1 MFSIPYILD
10 NLNSDLKNKIAF
22 VDEERSITFG
32 QLRIE
37 VLNMS
42 QVFSQIGIN
51 KGDRVGICMNK
62 SIEQVVVILATI
74 YSNSIFVPILPNL
87 KHDNIDHIISDSG
100 LDFIMTESSRVS
112 EIKKFK
118 DKVNL
123 FNVRGSGI
131 NGIKSLGDIKTLG
144 KSRESHFNCISD
156 EIAGIIY
163 SSGST
168 GRPKGIMLSHKN
180 LYEGARIVSHYLN
193 TTQDDKI
200 IAVLSFNFDYGL
212 NQIWQTIY
220 KGATLFLYNLLLP
233 NDFFSYIEKNKIT
246 AIPLMPIIINRIF
259 DKRLFNKKFSYN
271 LSKVKYVC
279 TSGGKISESM
289 LKELKSNFSFS
300 KIYLMYGLTEA
311 FRSTFLDPDQIEIRP
326 NSIGKAIPETK
337 IYILNEKGEECA
349 PGEIGELV
357 HRGGCISKGYWN
369 DKAKT
374 DQRFRQLDRFPGE
387 RVVFSGDLVKRD
399 ADGYLYF
406 ISRKDKLLKNSGMR
420 ISPNEIEE
428 TVEKNE
434 LIDLSVVFGKENIKV
449 GHDII
454 LAYTTVD
461 KKPIEKAILKSYL
474 KNKLPFYMYP
484 KYIFHLNEFP
494 ITGNEG
500 KIDRVSVQNYIADKI
515 KLDNEKN

>member
-1 MFSIPYILD
+1 
-10 NLNSDLKNKIAF
+10 
-22 VDEERSITFG
+22 
-32 QLRIE
+32 
-37 VLNMS
+37 
-42 QVFSQIGIN
+42 
-51 KGDRVGICMNK
+51 
-62 SIEQVVVILATI
+62 
-74 YSNSIFVPILPNL
+74 
-87 KHDNIDHIISDSG
+87 
-100 LDFIMTESSRVS
+100 
-112 EIKKFK
+112 
-118 DKVNL
+118 
-123 FNVRGSGI
+123 
-131 NGIKSLGDIKTLG
+131 
-144 KSRESHFNCISD
+144 
-156 EIAGIIY
+156 
-163 SSGST
+163 
-168 GRPKGIMLSHKN
+168 
-180 LYEGARIVSHYLN
+180 
-193 TTQDDKI
+193 
-200 IAVLSFNFDYGL
+200 
-212 NQIWQTIY
+212 
-220 KGATLFLYNLLLP
+220 
-233 NDFFSYIEKNKIT
+233 
-246 AIPLMPIIINRIF
+246 
-259 DKRLFNKKFSYN
+259 
-271 LSKVKYVC
+271 
-279 TSGGKISESM
+279 
-289 LKELKSNFSFS
+289 
-300 KIYLMYGLTEA
+300 MYGLTEA